1 MAYENNRG
9 AHAIYWI
16 EDYCVIPLGPDK
28 GKPVRLCMEEQH
40 VVRYVYDRLDDA
52 RLEQPITGPVGGYLA
67 LLHTCGPEARQ
78 QRFRPLIDVDLFT
91 TWNAAG
97 PRLREVLKR
106 EGERIVCPQLGTSY
120 PVAA

>member
-16 EDYCVIPLGPDK
+16 EEYCVVPSGPDK
-28 GKPVRLCMEEQH
+28 ASRCHAGAH
-40 VVRYVYDRLDDA
+40 VVRYVYDRLENS
-52 RLEQPITGPVGGYLA
+52 RLEQPIGGPVGAYLA
-67 LLHTCGPEARQ
+67 LLHTCGPVAKQ
-78 QRFRPLIDVDLFT
+78 QRFRPPIDVDLFT

-106 EGERIVCPQLGTSY
+106 EGEHIVCPQLGTSY
-120 PVAA
+120 PRVAA